1 MSGATSPSRSSLAL
15 APPEYSQ
22 QHMNALIRQLELIF
36 NQMKNPGPITCAGD
50 NVTNSRAKSG
60 LNIQN
65 IPTSATGLKSGDV
78 WSDSGTLKIVS

>member
-1 MSGATSPSRSSLAL
+1 MSGATAPSRSALAL

-22 QHMNALIRQLELIF
+22 QHMNSLIRQLELTF
-36 NQMKNPGPITCAGD
+36 NQMTNPGPIVCTGD
-50 NVTNSRAKSG
+50 QGTNSKVKSG

-78 WSDSGTLKIVS
+78 WSDSGTLKIVT